1 MTDQE
6 TQEPEEKRLNWF
18 QRLMTKQFSAEQRA
32 LYGTLVFF
40 ATIMAVGWVM
50 LNEPARLDAYTDQ
63 FDGRSIQRGALL
75 YANNCSSCHGP
86 FGQGAP
92 GVGPNINSEEFFDGT
107 RLAEVGWSGTLYDY
121 VELTVAAGR
130 PVMAAGWANPMPTWG
145 QQFGGP
151 LRNDQVQDVT
161 RYVLNWSEYWVCT
174 EEDPDDCP
182 ELPEQPEVEDISCEA
197 VGEDPN
203 VPLPAGNIDR
213 GAILYSANGRSVLD
227 GAPLGCQSCHSVDGS
242 VLVGPSF
249 LGVLDRIEN
258 EYEGYDDAADY
269 LHEAI
274 VAPNVFLVPG
284 FENGGMP
291 VNFGERLCAQD
302 VADLMA
308 YIYDIN
314 GAEPPEADPDWVDPA
329 EDAAEEG
336 EEPSDEEDSDE
347 EMEEDA
353 SEEAG

>member
-6 TQEPEEKRLNWF
+6 TRGQEPKKNWF
-18 QRLMTKQFSAEQRA
+18 QRLMTEQFSAEQRA
-32 LYGTLVFF
+32 LYGTLIFF

-92 GVGPNINSEEFFDGT
+92 GVAPNINNEAFFDGT
-107 RLAEVGWSGTLYDY
+107 RMAEVGWSGTLYDY

-161 RYVLNWSEYWVCT
+161 RYVMNWSEYWVCT
-174 EEDPDDCP
+174 EEDPDNCP
-182 ELPEQPEVEDISCEA
+182 EVPDLPEPPEDVTCEA
-197 VGEDPN
+197 IGGDPN
-203 VPLPAGNIDR
+203 VPLPAGSAER
-213 GAILYSANGRSVLD
+213 GAVLYSANGRSVLD
-227 GAPLGCQSCHSVDGS
+227 GAPLGCQSCHSIDGS

-249 LGVLDRIEN
+249 LGVLDRVEN
-258 EYEGYDDAADY
+258 EYEGIDDANDY
-269 LHEAI
+269 LHESI
-274 VAPNVFLVPG
+274 VAPNNFYVPG
-284 FENGGMP
+284 YENGGMP
-291 VNFGERLCAQD
+291 ANFGDRLCAQD
-302 VADLMA
+302 VADLIA
-308 YIYDIN
+308 YIYDLN
-314 GAEPPEADPDWVDPA
+314 GAIPPEADPDYVAPEEGVEEDMA
-329 EDAAEEG
+329 ED
-336 EEPSDEEDSDE
+336 SEEDAPE
-347 EMEEDA
+347 EAA